1 MAVVMR
7 PYHETVP
14 SDLQA
19 AYDAG
24 DRIVMA
30 EFGKA
35 AAMLRDLSTRQF
47 HLNVRHD
54 FSDPNRY
61 DTLKRTAMQ
70 LASDLERAIANSGLA
85 K

>member
-14 SDLQA
+14 PDLQKEYNRVDASMVGLFQEA
-19 AYDAG
+19 AHELRELSQMKNFSSRPGFDPMRY
-24 DRIVMA
+24 
-30 EFGKA
+30 A
-35 AAMLRDLSTRQF
+35 ALQ
-47 HLNVRHD
+47 
-54 FSDPNRY
+54 
-61 DTLKRTAMQ
+61 RTAMQ